1 METNYLAGGLS
12 YLLMLLGLNI
22 NVIPNIRKEHKI
34 YDSLL
39 QGGVF
44 GLCVYGV
51 YDLVCASIFKDWSVE
66 VVVAEMLWGFFIYS
80 SSAYVSS
87 LFSNDDN

>member
-1 METNYLAGGLS
+1 M
-12 YLLMLLGLNI
+12 
-22 NVIPNIRKEHKI
+22 
-34 YDSLL
+34 
-39 QGGVF
+39 
-44 GLCVYGV
+44 YGV